1 MSLQLSIQ
9 IGAVVFLAI
18 IVIIVAAR
26 RRLGELNAAS
36 WLVIWGALILLTEHP
51 QFAIAYSVGFA
62 DELLTHPMT
71 VTPHARTHF
80 FMAGIYAIIGLV
92 LLCVIARTLLRE
104 GRRVGWY
111 SLLFALILG
120 AGSDIAIGALGT
132 QWSQHGSPLYGLF
145 GIKPIGF
152 GWEFLYV
159 YFVAWIAALVISY
172 KPIFAKSVA

>member
-9 IGAVVFLAI
+9 IGAVVALAI
-18 IVIIVAAR
+18 VVIVVAAR

-62 DELLTHPMT
+62 DELLTHPMPLL
-71 VTPHARTHF
+71 PHPRTHF
-80 FMAGIYAIIGLV
+80 FMAGIYTIVGLV

-104 GRRVGWY
+104 GRRAGWY

-120 AGSDIAIGALGT
+120 AGSDLVIGTLGT
-132 QWSQHGSPLYGLF
+132 QWSQHGSPLYRLF
-145 GIKPIGF
+145 GIQPIGF

-159 YFVAWIAALVISY
+159 YFAAWIAALVISY
-172 KPIFAKSVA
+172 KPVFAKPAV